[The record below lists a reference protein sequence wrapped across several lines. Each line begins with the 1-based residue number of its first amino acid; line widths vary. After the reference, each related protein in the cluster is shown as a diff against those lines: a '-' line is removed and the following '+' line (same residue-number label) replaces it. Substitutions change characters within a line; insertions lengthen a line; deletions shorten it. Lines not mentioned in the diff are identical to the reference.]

1 MARQRGEHSDPFEL
15 PLSSFRSRLLRN
27 IGIGLVI
34 GVVVGLLSEIQVI
47 KNLETLVYDA
57 RLRERPTRPSTVIP
71 PVTLVMIT
79 QQTMESSRPTQEIP
93 LGYLSELI
101 DALVARGPKV
111 IGLDLLL
118 SGHEVTDENAER
130 LQTSIRLAGNVVLS
144 GRALPEPT
152 LGLKA
157 LFAPRFLTEVAQG
170 AGLQHLNV
178 GDFGRVRD
186 ASVRLRLSGDQ
197 KANAMSVLL
206 AQLHEANAPPKSFSQ
221 LKDTNWSTPF
231 AHRYPNADE
240 VEIPINYQGP
250 RSEVGSLNGT
260 YPCLRATVGDIRAV
274 DDRYIRD
281 QIVIVGSALDFD
293 YNRNLTPMDSDGEM
307 WTSEV
312 IANLTEN
319 ILDGDYLWF
328 PTRGGKILY
337 LMVIGFI
344 AAFVASSRRLLPV
357 SLLMLL
363 YTLFLV
369 YFLRNGLYLE
379 NFVFPYVPTLL
390 VPWLTA
396 FGSVG
401 ARVALDDRE
410 IRLLRD
416 VFGRSVSPAI
426 AQELVAKIAY
436 EREKRTTGP
445 DASHLLS
452 EECVSSIL
460 FLDVA
465 NFTPLSENFTPERLF
480 VFTNELLDRLAD
492 CVFENKGSLIRYTG
506 DGLIALFGRPIVRE
520 DHAFLACEAAMRM
533 KEELDELNFHR
544 EQRGEPRVYIRI
556 GINTGSMMVGLLGG
570 RQRYDYS
577 VLGNNVNVAAR
588 FERLNKDFGT
598 TILVGEETVR
608 ELRDEF
614 ICRPLGSITLKGK
627 RQQVA
632 VYELVCRT
640 GEHIPDW
647 MKHFLGSYEAG
658 YLAIRAGRFDE
669 AITAFNQAL
678 SFKPDDLATQ
688 KLLARA
694 EERTR
699 TGTSLT

>member
-1 MARQRGEHSDPFEL
+1 MAKQRVEHGDPFEL
-15 PLSSFRSRLLRN
+15 PLSNFRSRLFRN
-27 IGIGLVI
+27 IAIGLLV
-34 GVVVGLLSEIQVI
+34 GLAVGLLSEIQTI
-47 KNLETLVYDA
+47 KNLETLVYDS
-57 RLRERPTRPSTVIP
+57 RLRDRPTRKATDIP
-71 PVTLVMIT
+71 PVTLVLIT
-79 QQTMESSRPTQEIP
+79 EESMGSFRPTEEIP
-93 LGYLSELI
+93 LGYLSEVI
-101 DALVARGPKV
+101 DALAARSPKA
-111 IGLDLLL
+111 IGLDLVL
-118 SGHEVTDENAER
+118 SGYRIEDEDAER
-130 LQTSIRLAGNVVLS
+130 LQNSIRLAGNVVLS
-144 GRALPEPT
+144 GRALPDPA
-152 LGLKA
+152 LGMRNLHP
-157 LFAPRFLTEVAQG
+157 PRFLTEVARN
-170 AGLQHLNV
+170 AGLQHLNI

-186 ASVRLRLSGDQ
+186 GYVRLRLTGDQ
-197 KANAMSVLL
+197 KANALAVLL
-206 AQLHEANAPPKSFSQ
+206 AQLYEGGELPRTFASLKSG
-221 LKDTNWSTPF
+221 TWTTPF
-231 AHRYPNADE
+231 TYRFPNPED
-240 VEIPINYQGP
+240 VHLPINYRGP

-260 YPCLRATVGDIRAV
+260 YPCLRATASEIRAV

-281 QIVIVGSALDFD
+281 QVVIVGSALNIDS
-293 YNRNLTPMDSDGEM
+293 NRYLTPMGDAEM
-307 WTSEV
+307 WTSEIV
-312 IANLTEN
+312 ANLTEN
-319 ILDGDYLWF
+319 ILDGDYLLF

-337 LMVIGFI
+337 LMAVGFA
-344 AAFVASSRRLLPV
+344 AAFLASSRRLLPV
-357 SLLMLL
+357 TLFMLL

-379 NFVFPYVPTLL
+379 NVVFPYVPTLL

-396 FGSVG
+396 FGAVG

-436 EREKRTTGP
+436 EREKKRSGP
-445 DASHLLS
+445 DARHLLS
-452 EECVSSIL
+452 EECESSIL

-533 KEELDELNFHR
+533 KEELEELNFHR
-544 EQRGEPRVYIRI
+544 EQRGEPKVYIRI
-556 GINTGSMMVGLLGG
+556 GINTGQMMVGLLGG

-577 VLGNNVNVAAR
+577 VLGNNVNIAAR

-627 RQQVA
+627 REQVA

-699 TGTSLT
+699 TGTSLR